1 MKTFKKVFIGLGLCL
16 LVYLSFSVGNAT
28 GKRTAIANENGIPLA
43 KINKIENLIDQ
54 YYLFDID
61 KNKQQEGAVE
71 GYVKALG
78 DPYSEFL
85 TKEEMDSL
93 NQQTEGEYAGVGIV
107 VTPSETGAITVVS
120 AIKGSP
126 AFEKGIKKD
135 DIILKING
143 KDYNASQMNDAVK
156 VMKGKPNTD
165 VKLTIARMENKT
177 SKIFDVNITRR
188 MISLTT
194 VNSKKIGDIGYINI
208 TQFDR
213 KTDKEFIEQYENLK
227 KQNVK
232 SIVLDLR
239 NNPGGLLDST
249 VKIADYLLPQGVI
262 VKTVDKNK
270 KEDVQKSDS
279 SEQNLPMVVLVNGS
293 SASASEILTGAL
305 KDYKKATI
313 VGEKTFGKGIV
324 QTIIPMDK
332 GEGLKLTISEYFSPN
347 GNKIHKQG
355 VKPDVEIKLDE
366 KAKGIG
372 VEFMKEDN
380 QLQKTLEILNK
391 KALEILNKK

>member
-28 GKRTAIANENGIPLA
+28 GKRTAITNENGIPLA

-194 VNSKKIGDIGYINI
+194 VNSQKIGDIGYINI

-270 KEDVQKSDS
+270 KEDVQKSDA

-372 VEFMKEDN
+372 VEFMNEDN
-380 QLQKTLEILNK
+380 QLQ

>member
-1 MKTFKKVFIGLGLCL
+1 MKTLKKVFIGLGLCL

-194 VNSKKIGDIGYINI
+194 VNSQKIGDIGYINI

-380 QLQKTLEILNK
+380 QLQK
-391 KALEILNKK
+391 ALEILNKK

>member
-194 VNSKKIGDIGYINI
+194 VNSQKIGDIGYINI

-270 KEDVQKSDS
+270 KEDVQKSDF

-372 VEFMKEDN
+372 VEFMNEDN
-380 QLQKTLEILNK
+380 QLQ

>member
-1 MKTFKKVFIGLGLCL
+1 MKTFKKVFVGLGLCL
-16 LVYLSFSVGNAT
+16 LVYLSFSIGNAT

-194 VNSKKIGDIGYINI
+194 VNSQKIGDIGYINI

-213 KTDKEFIEQYENLK
+213 KTDREFIEQYENLK

-249 VKIADYLLPQGVI
+249 VKIADYLLPKGVI

-270 KEDVQKSDS
+270 KEDIQKSDA

-380 QLQKTLEILNK
+380 QLQK
-391 KALEILNKK
+391 ALEILNKK

>member
-177 SKIFDVNITRR
+177 SKIFNVNITRR

-194 VNSKKIGDIGYINI
+194 VNSQKIGDIGYINI

-380 QLQKTLEILNK
+380 QLQK
-391 KALEILNKK
+391 ALEILNKK

>member
-71 GYVKALG
+71 GYVKSLG

-194 VNSKKIGDIGYINI
+194 VNSQKIGDIGYINI

-324 QTIIPMDK
+324 QTIIPMEK

-380 QLQKTLEILNK
+380 QLQK
-391 KALEILNKK
+391 ALEILNKK

>member
-71 GYVKALG
+71 GYVKSLG

-194 VNSKKIGDIGYINI
+194 VNSQKIGDIGYINI

-270 KEDVQKSDS
+270 KEDIQKSDS

-324 QTIIPMDK
+324 QTIIPMEK

-380 QLQKTLEILNK
+380 QLQK
-391 KALEILNKK
+391 ALEILNKK

>member
-1 MKTFKKVFIGLGLCL
+1 MKTLKKVFIGLGLCL

-28 GKRTAIANENGIPLA
+28 GKRTAIANKNGIPLA

-194 VNSKKIGDIGYINI
+194 VNSQKIGDIGYINI

-380 QLQKTLEILNK
+380 QLQK
-391 KALEILNKK
+391 ALEILNKK

>member
-194 VNSKKIGDIGYINI
+194 VNSQKIGDIGYINI

-279 SEQNLPMVVLVNGS
+279 SEQNLPMVVIVNGS

-324 QTIIPMDK
+324 QTIIPMEK

-380 QLQKTLEILNK
+380 QLQK
-391 KALEILNKK
+391 ALEILNKK

>member
-194 VNSKKIGDIGYINI
+194 VNSQKIGDIGYINI

-324 QTIIPMDK
+324 QTIIPMEKD
-332 GEGLKLTISEYFSPN
+332 EGLKLTISEYFSPN

-380 QLQKTLEILNK
+380 QLQK
-391 KALEILNKK
+391 ALEILNKK

>member
-1 MKTFKKVFIGLGLCL
+1 MKTLKKVFIGLGLCL

-194 VNSKKIGDIGYINI
+194 VNSQKIGDIGYINI

-270 KEDVQKSDS
+270 KEDVQKSDA

-380 QLQKTLEILNK
+380 QLQK
-391 KALEILNKK
+391 ALEILNKK

>member
-1 MKTFKKVFIGLGLCL
+1 MKTLKKVFIGLGLCL

-194 VNSKKIGDIGYINI
+194 VNSQKIGDIGYINI

-270 KEDVQKSDS
+270 KEDVQRSDS

-372 VEFMKEDN
+372 VEFMNEDN
-380 QLQKTLEILNK
+380 QLQ

>member
-28 GKRTAIANENGIPLA
+28 GKRTAITNENGIPLA

-194 VNSKKIGDIGYINI
+194 VNSQKIGDIGYINI

-355 VKPDVEIKLDE
+355 VKPDLEIKLDE

-380 QLQKTLEILNK
+380 QLQK
-391 KALEILNKK
+391 ALEILNKK

>member
-177 SKIFDVNITRR
+177 SKIFNVNITRR

-194 VNSKKIGDIGYINI
+194 VNSQKIGDIGYINI

-227 KQNVK
+227 RQNVK

-380 QLQKTLEILNK
+380 QLQK
-391 KALEILNKK
+391 ALEILNKK

>member
-194 VNSKKIGDIGYINI
+194 VNSQKIGDIGYINI

-227 KQNVK
+227 
-232 SIVLDLR
+232 
-239 NNPGGLLDST
+239 
-249 VKIADYLLPQGVI
+249 
-262 VKTVDKNK
+262 
-270 KEDVQKSDS
+270 
-279 SEQNLPMVVLVNGS
+279 
-293 SASASEILTGAL
+293 
-305 KDYKKATI
+305 
-313 VGEKTFGKGIV
+313 
-324 QTIIPMDK
+324 
-332 GEGLKLTISEYFSPN
+332 
-347 GNKIHKQG
+347 
-355 VKPDVEIKLDE
+355 
-366 KAKGIG
+366 
-372 VEFMKEDN
+372 
-380 QLQKTLEILNK
+380 
-391 KALEILNKK
+391 

>member
-1 MKTFKKVFIGLGLCL
+1 MKTLKKVFIGLGLCL

-194 VNSKKIGDIGYINI
+194 VNSQKIGDIGYINI

-270 KEDVQKSDS
+270 KEDVQKSDA

-372 VEFMKEDN
+372 VEFMNEDN
-380 QLQKTLEILNK
+380 QLQ

>member
-1 MKTFKKVFIGLGLCL
+1 MKTLKKVFIGLGLCL

-194 VNSKKIGDIGYINI
+194 VNSQKIGDIGYINI

-270 KEDVQKSDS
+270 KEDIQKSDS

-324 QTIIPMDK
+324 QTIIPMEK

-372 VEFMKEDN
+372 VEFMNEDN
-380 QLQKTLEILNK
+380 QLQ

>member
-194 VNSKKIGDIGYINI
+194 VNSQKIGDIGYINI

-324 QTIIPMDK
+324 QTIIPMEK

-380 QLQKTLEILNK
+380 QLQK
-391 KALEILNKK
+391 ALEILNKK

>member
-28 GKRTAIANENGIPLA
+28 GKRTAITNENGIPLA

-194 VNSKKIGDIGYINI
+194 VNSQKIGDIGYINI

-270 KEDVQKSDS
+270 KKDVQKSDA

-372 VEFMKEDN
+372 VEFMNEDN
-380 QLQKTLEILNK
+380 QLQ

>member
-1 MKTFKKVFIGLGLCL
+1 MKTFKKVFVGLGLCL
-16 LVYLSFSVGNAT
+16 LVCLSFSIGNAT

-194 VNSKKIGDIGYINI
+194 VNSQKIGDIGYINI

-213 KTDKEFIEQYENLK
+213 KTDREFIEQYENLK

-355 VKPDVEIKLDE
+355 VSPDVEIKLDE

-380 QLQKTLEILNK
+380 QLQK
-391 KALEILNKK
+391 ALEILNKK

>member
-1 MKTFKKVFIGLGLCL
+1 MKTLKKVFIGLGLCL

-93 NQQTEGEYAGVGIV
+93 NQQTEGEYAGIGIV

-194 VNSKKIGDIGYINI
+194 VNSQKIGDIGYINI

-213 KTDKEFIEQYENLK
+213 KTDKEFIKQYENLK

-279 SEQNLPMVVLVNGS
+279 SEQNLAMVVLVNGS

-324 QTIIPMDK
+324 QTIIPMEK

-372 VEFMKEDN
+372 VDFMNEDN
-380 QLQKTLEILNK
+380 QLQ

>member
-194 VNSKKIGDIGYINI
+194 VNSQKIGDIGYINI

-305 KDYKKATI
+305 KDYKKATT

-324 QTIIPMDK
+324 QTIIPMER

-380 QLQKTLEILNK
+380 QLQK
-391 KALEILNKK
+391 ALEILNKK

>member
-28 GKRTAIANENGIPLA
+28 GKRTAIVNENGIPLA

-194 VNSKKIGDIGYINI
+194 VNSQKIGDIGYINI

-324 QTIIPMDK
+324 QTIIPMEK

-372 VEFMKEDN
+372 VEFMNEDN
-380 QLQKTLEILNK
+380 QLQ

>member
-16 LVYLSFSVGNAT
+16 LVYLSFSVGNVT
-28 GKRTAIANENGIPLA
+28 GKRTAITNENGIPLA

-194 VNSKKIGDIGYINI
+194 VNSQKIGDIGYINI

-270 KEDVQKSDS
+270 KEDVQKSDA

-372 VEFMKEDN
+372 VEFMNEDN
-380 QLQKTLEILNK
+380 QLQ

>member
-71 GYVKALG
+71 GYVKSLG

-194 VNSKKIGDIGYINI
+194 VNSQKIGDIGYINI

-270 KEDVQKSDS
+270 KEDIQKSDS

-324 QTIIPMDK
+324 QTIIPMEK

-372 VEFMKEDN
+372 VEFMNEDN
-380 QLQKTLEILNK
+380 QLQ

>member
-194 VNSKKIGDIGYINI
+194 VNSQKIGDIGYINI

-232 SIVLDLR
+232 SIVMDLR

-249 VKIADYLLPQGVI
+249 AKIADYLLPQGVI

-324 QTIIPMDK
+324 QTIIPMEK

-372 VEFMKEDN
+372 VEFMNEDN
-380 QLQKTLEILNK
+380 QLQ

>member
-194 VNSKKIGDIGYINI
+194 VNSQKIGDIGYINI

-270 KEDVQKSDS
+270 KEDVQKSDA

-380 QLQKTLEILNK
+380 QLQK
-391 KALEILNKK
+391 ALEILNKK

>member
-1 MKTFKKVFIGLGLCL
+1 MKTFKKVFVGLGLCL

-54 YYLFDID
+54 YYLFDIN

-194 VNSKKIGDIGYINI
+194 VNSQKIGDIGYINI

-305 KDYKKATI
+305 KDFKKATI

-372 VEFMKEDN
+372 VEFMNEDN
-380 QLQKTLEILNK
+380 QLQ

>member
-194 VNSKKIGDIGYINI
+194 VNSQKIGDIGYINI

-227 KQNVK
+227 NQNVK

-279 SEQNLPMVVLVNGS
+279 SEQNLAMVVLVNGS

-372 VEFMKEDN
+372 VEFMNEDN
-380 QLQKTLEILNK
+380 QLQ

>member
-1 MKTFKKVFIGLGLCL
+1 MKTFKKVFIGLGLSL

-194 VNSKKIGDIGYINI
+194 VNSQKIGDIGYINI

-324 QTIIPMDK
+324 QTIIPMEK

-380 QLQKTLEILNK
+380 QLQK
-391 KALEILNKK
+391 ALEILNKK

>member
-1 MKTFKKVFIGLGLCL
+1 MKTFKKVFIGLGLSL

-194 VNSKKIGDIGYINI
+194 VNSQKIGDIGYINI

-324 QTIIPMDK
+324 QTIIPMEK

-355 VKPDVEIKLDE
+355 VKPNVEIKLDE

-380 QLQKTLEILNK
+380 QLQK
-391 KALEILNKK
+391 ALEILNKK

>member
-71 GYVKALG
+71 GYVKSLG

-143 KDYNASQMNDAVK
+143 RDYNASQMNDAVK

-194 VNSKKIGDIGYINI
+194 VNSQKIGDIGYINI

-324 QTIIPMDK
+324 QTIIPMEK

-380 QLQKTLEILNK
+380 QLQK
-391 KALEILNKK
+391 ALEILNKK

>member
-177 SKIFDVNITRR
+177 SKIFEVNITRR

-194 VNSKKIGDIGYINI
+194 VNSQKIGDIGYINI

-380 QLQKTLEILNK
+380 QLQK
-391 KALEILNKK
+391 ALEILNKK

>member
-194 VNSKKIGDIGYINI
+194 VNSQKIGDIGYINI

-232 SIVLDLR
+232 SIVMDLR

-324 QTIIPMDK
+324 QTIIPMEK

-372 VEFMKEDN
+372 VEFMNEDN
-380 QLQKTLEILNK
+380 QLQ

>member
-71 GYVKALG
+71 GYVKSLG

-194 VNSKKIGDIGYINI
+194 VNSQKIGDIGYINI

-324 QTIIPMDK
+324 QTIIPMEK

-372 VEFMKEDN
+372 VEFMNEDN
-380 QLQKTLEILNK
+380 QLQ

>member
-194 VNSKKIGDIGYINI
+194 VNSQKIGDIGYINI

-270 KEDVQKSDS
+270 KEDIQKSDS

-324 QTIIPMDK
+324 QTIIPMEK

-380 QLQKTLEILNK
+380 QLQK
-391 KALEILNKK
+391 ALEILNKK

>member
-16 LVYLSFSVGNAT
+16 LVYLSFSIGNAT

-194 VNSKKIGDIGYINI
+194 VNSQKIGDIGYINI

-249 VKIADYLLPQGVI
+249 VKIADYLLPKGVI

-270 KEDVQKSDS
+270 KEDIQKSDA

-380 QLQKTLEILNK
+380 QLQK
-391 KALEILNKK
+391 ALEILNKK

>member
-1 MKTFKKVFIGLGLCL
+1 MKTFKKVFVGLGLCL

-194 VNSKKIGDIGYINI
+194 VNSQKIGDIGYINI

-380 QLQKTLEILNK
+380 QLQK
-391 KALEILNKK
+391 ALEILNKK

>member
-1 MKTFKKVFIGLGLCL
+1 MKTLKKVFIGLGLCL

-194 VNSKKIGDIGYINI
+194 VNSQKIGDIGYINI

-270 KEDVQKSDS
+270 KEDVQNSDS

-324 QTIIPMDK
+324 QTIIPMER

-380 QLQKTLEILNK
+380 QLQK
-391 KALEILNKK
+391 ALEILNKK

>member
-1 MKTFKKVFIGLGLCL
+1 MKTLKKVFIGLGLCL

-194 VNSKKIGDIGYINI
+194 VNSQKIGDIGYINI

-324 QTIIPMDK
+324 QTIIPMEK

-372 VEFMKEDN
+372 VEFMNEDN
-380 QLQKTLEILNK
+380 QLQ